1 MGDRHVTAMP
11 PDAAIE
17 GRLRDLGATV
27 SSWSNGPGDRY
38 APHEHG
44 YAKILVAVQG
54 AITFEL
60 PSAGEVV
67 ELRAGDRFDLPAGTS
82 HAARVGDQGVRCL
95 EAHLPATHLGSLP
108 RHVTGWAF
116 GTAAESAR
124 LVAKTADGT
133 GT

>member
-11 PDAAIE
+11 PDAVIE
-17 GRLRDLGATV
+17 GRLHGMGASV
-27 SSWSNGPGDRY
+27 SNWSNGPGDRY

-44 YAKILVAVQG
+44 YDKILVTVQG

-60 PSAGEVV
+60 PSTGEVV

-82 HAARVGDQGVRCL
+82 HAATVGHQGVRCL
-95 EAHLPATHLGSLP
+95 EAHVPAARPGSRP
-108 RHVTGWAF
+108 RRVAGWAF
-116 GTAAESAR
+116 GTAAESIEI
-124 LVAKTADGT
+124 VAETADGT